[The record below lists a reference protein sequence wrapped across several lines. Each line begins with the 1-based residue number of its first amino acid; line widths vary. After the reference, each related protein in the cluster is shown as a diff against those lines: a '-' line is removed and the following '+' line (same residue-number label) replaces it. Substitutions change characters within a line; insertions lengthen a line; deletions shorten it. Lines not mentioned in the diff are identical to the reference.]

1 MTTDEQRE
9 AFEAWAKTKHA
20 SVDRYA
26 TDDTD
31 NWPGHYKNY
40 SVELAW
46 LAWQAA
52 IEHAKGEA

>member
-1 MTTDEQRE
+1 MTQRE
-9 AFEAWAKTKHA
+9 AFEAWAKEKHA

-40 SVELAW
+40 SVEMAW

-52 IEHAKGEA
+52 IEHAKEREA